1 VTLRVVVS
9 GRAAVTAQPGGHV
22 CRTRCEWR
30 IRARRRLRLG
40 VRPAAGVRF
49 DRWAGACSGRRCA
62 LSLRRDR
69 TVVARFVQ
77 RGDRGLQSW
86 SFQTR
91 CVPTRTTIGEIIGRA
106 VAPGGVPLEAGG
118 GFVPHLRGAT
128 QRHLLSPPC
137 SVRGAPAFVE
147 IDDVQI
153 SGPVL
158 HQGDGDIVTHLY
170 DDRARVRNPYLK
182 TLRVEIDAT
191 WLTAGAAPPDFP
203 AQPAR
208 VDVQG
213 WVFWDTG
220 PYVLEA
226 REPSRWELHPLSAW
240 LPAR

>member
-1 VTLRVVVS
+1 VTLRVVVA
-9 GRAAVTAQPGGHV
+9 GRAVVRADPGGRV
-22 CRTRCEWR
+22 CRTRCAWR
-30 IRARRRLRLG
+30 VTPGTGLRLSAA
-40 VRPAAGVRF
+40 PAAGVRF

-62 LSLRRDR
+62 VRVRRDR
-69 TVVARFVQ
+69 TVIARFEQ

-91 CVPTRTTIGEIIGRA
+91 CVPRRATIGEIIGRS
-106 VAPGGVPLEAGG
+106 VTPGGVPLEPGG
-118 GFVPHLRGAT
+118 GFVPHLRGGT

-137 SVRGAPAFVE
+137 EVRGTPSFVE
-147 IDDVQI
+147 IDDVAI

-158 HQGDGDIVTHLY
+158 HQGDGDVVAHLY
-170 DDRARVRNPYLK
+170 DDRSQARNPYLK
-182 TLRVEIDAT
+182 TLRVELDAT
-191 WLTAGAAPPDFP
+191 WITAGVAPPDFP

-226 REPSRWELHPLSAW
+226 REPSRWELHPVSAW